1 MLAPITT
8 ARRGSDAFKSLI
20 VPSTNGVPALVVEG
34 KDILNLAGREGDL
47 RQGSFDARGRR
58 SPIGFGDLADMT
70 GDRRFRLGSRQARG
84 YFHWASHF
92 HTTSRS
98 HSSWFCKGRFAAR
111 RARISAIFSE

>member
-8 ARRGSDAFKSLI
+8 ARRGSDAIKSLI
-20 VPSTNGVPALVVEG
+20 VPSTYGVPALIVEG
-34 KDILNLAGREGDL
+34 NDILDLAGREDNV
-47 RQGSFDARGRR
+47 RQGGLYAHGRR
-58 SPIGFGDLADMT
+58 SPIGFGDLGGTT
-70 GDRRFRLGSRQARG
+70 GDRRFRRGNRQARG

-98 HSSWFCKGRFAAR
+98 HSSWFCSGRLAAR

>member
-8 ARRGSDAFKSLI
+8 ARHGSDAFKSLI
-20 VPSTNGVPALVVEG
+20 VPSTYGVPALVVEG
-34 KDILNLAGREGDL
+34 KDFLDLADRQGNV
-47 RQGSFDARGRR
+47 RQGSLDAHGRR
-58 SPIGFGDLADMT
+58 SPISFGDLADMI
-70 GDRRFRLGSRQARG
+70 GDRRFRLGNRQARG

-98 HSSWFCKGRFAAR
+98 HSSWFCNGRFAAR